1 MNLKKKSGMILER
14 ADFISS
20 HFCKRFLKW
29 WLLSYRCHWQLTNPE
44 TSLSNF
50 NLINM
55 PKFKSLHTCV
65 FFTFLLVVMGDLQAM
80 SRDYNHTIQGHV
92 IDNISGQGLTAK
104 VILMT
109 ADSAVI
115 DTTTAELVDNP
126 FTGGNIGSY
135 YFNKVNQKGRYIV
148 KAVME
153 NYSDAYTDCELR
165 SNREWAVFVKPI
177 RMMKVFHE
185 LPEVLVKATKL
196 KMVMQGDT
204 IVYNANAFNL
214 ANGSMLDALIAKLP
228 GAKLNKDGQIYVNGK
243 YIESLLVN
251 GHEFFS
257 GNPKLALEN
266 LPAYTVNKIKVFNK
280 AGAASVMMG
289 RNMGDQSYVMDVRL
303 KREYATGYM
312 SNIETGMGTKDRY
325 QVRGFGMKFSNKERI
340 GAFVNINNLNDNQR
354 AELNGEWKPQDMPDG
369 LLATKT
375 AGLSYLYFIKGTDW
389 LSSDMTYTHTSS
401 DNVTKQNAQTFLPG
415 GDAYKNS
422 YAKDLESRDL
432 WKSNTELH
440 LTQDGFFT
448 SDYLNLSYQHTNGRG
463 NMNTETLDSTS
474 VINRLLTE
482 NSIESSEFNFKAKSE
497 NGLRVFVTDMWRL
510 NLSAEYNRNTQ
521 KSFAMQDIQYLQ
533 GIPSR
538 DYRNPYT
545 NAPNQHLKLFGST
558 AYTFQFR
565 EKFIMPEYNY
575 TYFYNKA
582 SNLFYRLDK
591 LAGRDSSRFDILP
604 SAVDALAGT
613 LDGQNS
619 YRYHEYRNQHEF
631 SLNYKDLGHK
641 FLKAN
646 IQLRMPIRI
655 VNANLYYERM
665 GRHDVMRKSVFF
677 EPSLYIYHQSNK
689 TEWSLTAES
698 QSDLPDLTAMTDYRD
713 DSEPLYIKEGNSDLK
728 NIHRYS
734 LEANTTFHGSH
745 QRAFS
750 LWTTW
755 HKTDNST
762 AYQLTYDKST
772 GISTLRPMSVNGNWD
787 AKGGMGYTRTLD
799 NAQKFTTDNQL
810 WINYYHNVDL
820 ATVSGLTTSQRS
832 IVNNWKMGGESK
844 LIFHANDNYE
854 FTLHGGGNYYLI
866 NSQREGFSN
875 IHAGDYNVGLNT
887 TLTLPWNFQIS
898 TDMTMFARR
907 GYQQAEMNTTDWVW
921 NAQLTRS
928 FIKGKLLAK
937 LQGFDLLHELS
948 STQYAMNAQ
957 GRTEIW
963 HNSIPRYV
971 MLSLAWRFNINP
983 QKK

>member
-1 MNLKKKSGMILER
+1 MKLNKKSGMILGR
-14 ADFISS
+14 AGFVSS

-55 PKFKSLHTCV
+55 SKFKSLHTRV
-65 FFTFLLVVMGDLQAM
+65 FLTFLLVVIGNLQAM
-80 SRDYNHTIQGHV
+80 SRDYNHTIQGQV

-104 VILMT
+104 IILMT
-109 ADSAVI
+109 ADSVVI
-115 DTTTAELVDNP
+115 DTTTAELIDNP
-126 FTGGNIGSY
+126 FTGGNIGNY

-251 GHEFFS
+251 GHEFFA

-280 AGAASVMMG
+280 AGVASVMMG

-312 SNIETGMGTKDRY
+312 SNLETGMGTKDRY
-325 QVRGFGMKFSNKERI
+325 QVRGFGMKFSNKERF

-389 LSSDMTYTHTSS
+389 LSSDITYTHASS

-440 LTQDGFFT
+440 LTQDGIFT
-448 SDYLNLSYQHTNGRG
+448 SNFLNLSYQHTNGRG
-463 NMNTETLDSTS
+463 STNTATLDSTS
-474 VINRLLTE
+474 VVNRLLTE

-497 NGLRVFVTDMWRL
+497 NGLQVFVTDMWRL

-734 LEANTTFHGSH
+734 LEANTTFHGPN

-762 AYQLTYDKST
+762 AYQLTYDKAT

>member
-1 MNLKKKSGMILER
+1 MTK
-14 ADFISS
+14 F
-20 HFCKRFLKW
+20 RFLHA
-29 WLLSYRCHWQLTNPE
+29 RFFLT
-44 TSLSNF
+44 
-50 NLINM
+50 
-55 PKFKSLHTCV
+55 
-65 FFTFLLVVMGDLQAM
+65 LLVIAITNIQARSM
-80 SRDYNHTIQGHV
+80 NYDHTIQGHV
-92 IDNISGQGLTAK
+92 VDNISGDGLTPK
-104 VILMT
+104 IILMT
-109 ADSAVI
+109 ADSVVI
-115 DTTTAELVDNP
+115 DTTTAQLEDNP
-126 FTGGNIGSY
+126 YTGGKIGSY
-135 YFNKVNQKGRYIV
+135 IFYKINQKGRYII

-153 NYSDAYTDCELR
+153 NYSDTYTDCELR
-165 SNREWAVFVKPI
+165 SNRQSTIFAKLI

-289 RNMGDQSYVMDVRL
+289 HNMGDQSYVMDVRL

-312 SNIETGMGTKDRY
+312 SNLETGMGTNDRY

-375 AGLSYLYFIKGTDW
+375 AGLSYLNFIKGTDTW

-401 DNVTKQNAQTFLPG
+401 DNITKQTSQTFLPG

-432 WKSNTELH
+432 WKSNTAFNLWH
-440 LTQDGFFT
+440 DGVFT
-448 SDYLNLSYQHTNGRG
+448 HNSLNLSYQHTNGRG
-463 NMNTETLDSTS
+463 STNTETLDSTS
-474 VINRLLTE
+474 VVNRLLTE
-482 NSIESSEFNFKAKSE
+482 NSIESSEFNFRAESQ
-497 NGLRVFVTDMWRL
+497 NGLRVFITDMWRL
-510 NLSAEYNRNTQ
+510 SLSAEYNRNTQ

-533 GIPSR
+533 GTPSR

-545 NAPNQHLKLFGST
+545 NAPNQHLKLSGST
-558 AYTFQFR
+558 NYTFQFR
-565 EKFIMPEYNY
+565 EKSIMPEYIY
-575 TYFYNKA
+575 TYSYNKA

-604 SAVDALAGT
+604 SAVNALAGS
-613 LDGQNS
+613 LDGENS

-631 SLNYKDLGHK
+631 SLFYQDLECK
-641 FLKAN
+641 LLKADV
-646 IQLRMPIRI
+646 QLKMPIRI

-677 EPSLYIYHQSNK
+677 EPSLYIHHQSNK
-689 TEWSLTAES
+689 TEWRLTAES

-728 NIHRYS
+728 DIHRYS
-734 LEANTTFHGSH
+734 LEANTTFHGPH
-745 QRAFS
+745 QRAFN

-787 AKGGMGYTRTLD
+787 ANGGMGYTRTLD

-810 WINYYHNVDL
+810 WINYNHNVDL

-832 IVNNWKMGGESK
+832 IVNNWKTGGESK

-887 TLTLPWNFQIS
+887 TLTLPWNFQLS

-937 LQGFDLLHELS
+937 LQGFDLLHQLS

-957 GRTEIW
+957 GRTEVW

-983 QKK
+983 KKNN